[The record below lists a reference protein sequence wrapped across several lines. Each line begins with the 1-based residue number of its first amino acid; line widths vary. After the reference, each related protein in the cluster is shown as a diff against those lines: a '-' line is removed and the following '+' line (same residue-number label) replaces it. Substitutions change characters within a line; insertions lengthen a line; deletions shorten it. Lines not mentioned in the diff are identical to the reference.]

1 MVRTSLGRIVEIMQ
15 VSSTADGIIWTEEN
29 KVIFNGLNADPLMAV
44 GRICALARQWEV
56 VSDLVYSRIYESS
69 LISIQSFASVRL
81 DRMEKFSAT
90 KGKVCVTGAAGF
102 VASWLIRRLLESGYY
117 VTGTKLAHL
126 WELKGA
132 RERLRLVKADL
143 MEDGSFDNAVM
154 GCEGVFHTAS
164 PLILGYGTT
173 KHITRIFPVSLDVQI
188 FSWQVEILDPAI
200 TGTLNLLRSCK
211 KNPFLRRVVLT
222 SSSST
227 VRTRDDIDPNLPL
240 DETSWSS
247 VELCERLQV
256 IHNTIKTAE
265 LLFTTYS
272 KEPFVVVCV
281 GEDVSRESS
290 VGICSENNMDLVTV
304 LPSFVVGPSLPRQ
317 LCFTASH
324 VLGLLKGE
332 AERFS
337 WYGRMGYVHIDD
349 VARCHILVYETGSA
363 RGRYLCS
370 STVLDNHE
378 LAALLAKRYPFFP
391 IPARFEAHYGKQDY
405 KFDTSK
411 LQDMGFKFKGIEEMF
426 DDCIQSLYTQGHL
439 P

>member
-1 MVRTSLGRIVEIMQ
+1 
-15 VSSTADGIIWTEEN
+15 
-29 KVIFNGLNADPLMAV
+29 
-44 GRICALARQWEV
+44 
-56 VSDLVYSRIYESS
+56 
-69 LISIQSFASVRL
+69 
-81 DRMEKFSAT
+81 MEKFSAT

-117 VTGTKLAHL
+117 VTGTVRDPGDGKKLAHL
-126 WELKGA
+126 WELEGA

-164 PLILGYGTT
+164 PVYVAGSDP
-173 KHITRIFPVSLDVQI
+173 K
-188 FSWQVEILDPAI
+188 VEILDPAI

-211 KNPFLRRVVLT
+211 KNPFLKRVVLT

-247 VELCERLQV
+247 VELCEKLQLWYALA
-256 IHNTIKTAE
+256 KMLAE
-265 LLFTTYS
+265 KAAWEFA
-272 KEPFVVVCV
+272 
-281 GEDVSRESS
+281 R
-290 VGICSENNMDLVTV
+290 ENNMDLVTV

-411 LQDMGFKFKGIEEMF
+411 LQYMGFKFKGIEEMF

>member
-29 KVIFNGLNADPLMAV
+29 KVIFKGLNADPLMAV
-44 GRICALARQWEV
+44 GRINALARRWEV

-211 KNPFLRRVVLT
+211 KNPFLKRVVLT

-247 VELCERLQV
+247 VELCERLQLWYALA
-256 IHNTIKTAE
+256 KMLAE
-265 LLFTTYS
+265 KAAWEFA
-272 KEPFVVVCV
+272 
-281 GEDVSRESS
+281 R
-290 VGICSENNMDLVTV
+290 ENNMDLVTV